1 MNRRSR
7 RRVSVVGVAAP
18 LTSVTC
24 SFRFEAAHTLAW
36 HPGKCR
42 NLHGHSYRLDV
53 TVSGPLDG
61 NGVVIDFDRL
71 HEIVDREVVGQWDHR
86 DLNQVLDNPTAE
98 LLAHRAWEL
107 LTDAGVTLS
116 ALRLWETD
124 DLVGG
129 ADRRRTAPDHGR
141 SSGPPVGW
149 PRLDGVHGHGPPG
162 VGIAPL
168 ALTFDYGQR
177 HRTELDRSAGV
188 AGHFRS
194 EHLVVTLDTSAWGG
208 SALTDPSI
216 DIPAGGDADDG
227 IPVTYVPAR
236 NSIFLAVALGV
247 AEARGLDAVWIGV
260 NAIDYSGYPDC
271 RPEFIEA
278 FRGVAATGQKRG
290 VEGRAHRHPDPADRI
305 DQGGDRPHWVW
316 SSTRPWA

>member
-1 MNRRSR
+1 MAGHL
-7 RRVSVVGVAAP
+7 VVLSGGLDSTVCMA
-18 LTSVTC
+18 
-24 SFRFEAAHTLAW
+24 LA
-36 HPGKCR
+36 
-42 NLHGHSYRLDV
+42 SQ
-53 TVSGPLDG
+53 
-61 NGVVIDFDRL
+61 
-71 HEIVDREVVGQWDHR
+71 E
-86 DLNQVLDNPTAE
+86 
-98 LLAHRAWEL
+98 
-107 LTDAGVTLS
+107 
-116 ALRLWETD
+116 
-124 DLVGG
+124 
-129 ADRRRTAPDHGR
+129 
-141 SSGPPVGW
+141 SGPP
-149 PRLDGVHGHGPPG
+149 
-162 VGIAPL
+162 PL

-194 EHLVVTLDTSAWGG
+194 EHLVVALDTSAWGG

-216 DIPAGGDADDG
+216 DVPAAGAEGG

-290 VEGRAHRHPDPADRI
+290 VEGDPIAIRTPLIECTKSEIIRIGLRLDAPLALTWSCYRGGDAPCGTCDACALRARGFADAGVDDPAL
-305 DQGGDRPHWVW
+305 
-316 SSTRPWA
+316 T